1 MKHYCYLYSM
11 ERFKTIEPALKQ
23 CFNIDRHAQDIS
35 KCISTSI
42 SPNQLMATQIPDEYK
57 NEKGYYDIC
66 KYSFDHSDV
75 LKIPISDDFDSD
87 DLEQFFKDYSIEEDT
102 IIYDILFFMFI
113 YSETLR
119 KDYSTPIDEVE
130 NDYLQYAVG
139 VRPEMLKLYIALNS
153 TTAADSIKIRFGNNK
168 PVEVDTMIPWLRD
181 ELKEYLDKYLGVK
194 SIKEAKHELLMNY
207 TNRMGAP
214 NNWQTNQ
221 LVWGI
226 YNLLEE
232 TGFIKSQGAG
242 KVARKQAKFI
252 EDYLMAIHII
262 NIDSNI
268 DANNIRG
275 RLNHLLKNYDSIE
288 ELTEDLQYKSS
299 PNNEDG
305 TRLF

>member
-1 MKHYCYLYSM
+1 
-11 ERFKTIEPALKQ
+11 
-23 CFNIDRHAQDIS
+23 
-35 KCISTSI
+35 
-42 SPNQLMATQIPDEYK
+42 MATQIPDEYK

-221 LVWGI
+221 YIWGV
-226 YNLLEE
+226 YNLLNE

-242 KVARKQAKFI
+242 KVSRKQAKFI

-288 ELTEDLQYKSS
+288 QLTEELHYKSS
-299 PNNEDG
+299 PNNNG
-305 TRLF
+305 IKLF

>member
-87 DLEQFFKDYSIEEDT
+87 DLEQFFKDYYIEKDT
-102 IIYDILFFMFI
+102 LLYDTLFFLSI
-113 YSETLR
+113 YSDTQQ
-119 KDYSTPIDEVE
+119 KGYSTAIDEAE
-130 NDYLQYAVG
+130 NDYMQYAVG

-153 TTAADSIKIRFGNNK
+153 TTDADPIKIRIGDHK
-168 PVEVDTMIPWLRD
+168 PVEVDTMVPWLRE
-181 ELKEYLDKYLGVK
+181 ELKEYLHKYLGVK

-207 TNRMGAP
+207 TNRVGAP
-214 NNWQTNQ
+214 NNWQLNQ
-221 LVWGI
+221 YIWGI
-226 YNLLEE
+226 YNLLES
-232 TGFIKSQGAG
+232 TGTIKS
-242 KVARKQAKFI
+242 KRNRSVSRKQAKFI
-252 EDYLMAIHII
+252 EDYLMAIHLI
-262 NIDSNI
+262 NINSNV
-268 DANNIRG
+268 DDNNIRG

-288 ELTEDLQYKSS
+288 QITEDMHYKSS
-299 PNNEDG
+299 PNNNG
-305 TRLF
+305 IKLF